1 MQQLGSGSD
10 HCFFKDRLHLQIKE
24 LSVED
29 LYFEVFEIKYT
40 FFTFQLA
47 ESGQWGI
54 GMSTLGFLWFRSHR
68 FIIEGKDA
76 RKCRECLTLSFHQF
90 KVIKIGLS

>member
-24 LSVED
+24 LSVVG

-47 ESGQWGI
+47 ESGQCMGNRDVNAWI
-54 GMSTLGFLWFRSHR
+54 FMVSFASLQHR
-68 FIIEGKDA
+68 
-76 RKCRECLTLSFHQF
+76 RKR
-90 KVIKIGLS
+90 

>member
-1 MQQLGSGSD
+1 M
-10 HCFFKDRLHLQIKE
+10 
-24 LSVED
+24 
-29 LYFEVFEIKYT
+29 FEIKYT

-68 FIIEGKDA
+68 FNIEEKDE
-76 RKCRECLTLSFHQF
+76 RKCMEWSAFRKRKRFDAQ
-90 KVIKIGLS
+90 IP